1 MSGFAFAGRCADS
14 VSGTRGRGFTLLEL
28 LVVLAL
34 MALAA
39 GIAAPRAVGW
49 LDAARERGWRDDFRS
64 YLEALP
70 VRTFLK
76 GEALTLEAKDLLQ
89 AVPGAPDEIQIYLP
103 QPLGYDPLGVASG
116 GTLVLS
122 RGKVKETWRIEAIT
136 GKVRE
141 GG

>member
-1 MSGFAFAGRCADS
+1 LSALAFAGRHEEGAARPRH
-14 VSGTRGRGFTLLEL
+14 GGFTLLEL

-89 AVPGAPDEIQIYLP
+89 AVPGAPDETEIYLP
-103 QPLGYDPLGVASG
+103 KPLGYDALGVASG

-122 RGKVKETWRIEAIT
+122 RGKLKETWRIEAIT

>member
-1 MSGFAFAGRCADS
+1 MSRLAIAGQRANS
-14 VSGTRGRGFTLLEL
+14 AEGARQGGFTLLEL

-49 LDAARERGWRDDFRS
+49 LDAARERGWRDDFRRH
-64 YLEALP
+64 LEALP

-89 AVPGAPDEIQIYLP
+89 AVPGAPDQMQIHLP

-116 GTLVLS
+116 GTVVLS
-122 RGKVKETWRIEAIT
+122 RGKLKETWRIEAIT
-136 GKVRE
+136 GRVRD
-141 GG
+141 GS